1 MLLPHIQGDDFSF
14 FLIGNIFFTVLILI
28 LSTYSHNSNDLAIF
42 PQNQH
47 VWIFHCFERLLSLI
61 LGCTTTRLFIVGID
75 MVQLTSAEIA
85 SAPMPVFW
93 DLILWAHGIDENL
106 PAHTAAKDSGLFPG
120 LQDFAQCTGY
130 CVSLPVPS
138 PTTSCLGPRLPSPHR
153 LLYLIE
159 RRKMV
164 SGEQD

>member
-28 LSTYSHNSNDLAIF
+28 LSMYSHNSNDLAIF

-93 DLILWAHGIDENL
+93 DLILWAHGMMKTYQHPL
-106 PAHTAAKDSGLFPG
+106 CQGQWSFPWPSR
-120 LQDFAQCTGY
+120 LRTMHKIL
-130 CVSLPVPS
+130 CVLAS
-138 PTTSCLGPRLPSPHR
+138 PLSHYLLLRSSPP
-153 LLYLIE
+153 ISSSIT
-159 RRKMV
+159 V
-164 SGEQD
+164 SHWTEEDG